1 MTVNVCLRTRKGH
14 AMQTISIVA
23 NVLLVWSI
31 LTAPLVSFGNSA
43 AAQSSTEIQLHYGD
57 GFRIGRNANPP
68 TFSNT
73 TRRQITTL
81 EHFSR
86 FESGDLFFF
95 VDFFRDLDDAP
106 GTTGRTSNQYG
117 EIYFHLSGRNLGLN
131 LSDNTTLDL
140 GFGLNQGTDFTV
152 ALVGPRLK
160 FNAPGFRN
168 LSLGLY
174 GYHNVTDPF
183 DRDLDTTYQATLIWD
198 VPFEIGAHQFT
209 TKGFVDF
216 IGPQGSGV
224 DNQIVFS
231 PQLRWDLGNAL
242 GQPANKFHLGV
253 EYTRFVNKF
262 GNSGVDEDAMSV
274 FLAAKF

>member
-1 MTVNVCLRTRKGH
+1 
-14 AMQTISIVA
+14 MQIFSKLTNA
-23 NVLLVWSI
+23 LLVWLI
-31 LTAPLVSFGNSA
+31 LIVAFGSSSMSA
-43 AAQSSTEIQLHYGD
+43 VAQSSTEIQLHYGD

-73 TRRQITTL
+73 TRRQIITL

-95 VDFFRDLDDAP
+95 VDFFRDIDDAP
-106 GTTGRTSNQYG
+106 GATGRTSNQYG
-117 EIYFHLSGRNLGLN
+117 EIYYHLSGKNLGLS
-131 LSDNTTLDL
+131 LGDIATLDL
-140 GFGLNQGTDFTV
+140 GFGLNQGTDLTV

-160 FNAPGFRN
+160 FNAPNFRN

-174 GYHNVTDPF
+174 AYHNITDPF
-183 DRDLDTTYQATLIWD
+183 DRSLDTTYQATLIWN
-198 VPFEIGAHQFT
+198 VRFEIGSQLFT
-209 TKGFVDF
+209 AKGFVDF

-231 PQLRWDLGNAL
+231 PQLRWDIGNAL
-242 GQPANKFHLGV
+242 GQPANKFHLGL

-262 GNSGVDEDAMSV
+262 GNSGVDEDALSV
-274 FLAAKF
+274 FVAAKF